1 MSIFTGSGVAL
12 VTPFLHDK
20 IDYDKVAELIEWH
33 IAEKTDAIIVC
44 GTTGE
49 SSTLSKDEKKTLIS
63 FTVRQAAGRIPIIA
77 GTGGNNTAEAII
89 LSMYAEEAGADG
101 LLLLTPY
108 YNKATQNGLVAHFT
122 AIVGAVNLPTI
133 LYNVPSRTGINMR
146 PETVARLARYSNI
159 VGIKEASGDIS
170 QIARVAHLCP
180 KNFAIYAGND
190 DQIVPTLSLGGA
202 GVISVVANI
211 LPRQTHEVVR
221 LYLDGKI
228 SESLELQLAMLPL
241 IDALFIEVNPIP
253 VKAALNM
260 MGMDVGHLRL
270 PLTEMEVQNTA
281 VLRREMEVWDLVTH
295 A

>member
-12 VTPFLHDK
+12 VTPFIHDE
-20 IDYDKVAELIEWH
+20 IDYDKVAELVEWH

-63 FTVRQAAGRIPIIA
+63 FAVRKASGRIPIIA
-77 GTGGNNTAEAII
+77 GTGGNNTAESIT

-122 AIVGAVNLPTI
+122 AIADAVNLPTI
-133 LYNVPSRTGINMR
+133 LYNVPSRTGLNMK
-146 PETVARLARYSNI
+146 PETVARLAEHSNV

-180 KNFAIYAGND
+180 KNFAIYSGND
-190 DQIVPTLSLGGA
+190 DQIVPTLSLGGT

-211 LPRQTHEVVR
+211 LPRKTHDIVR
-221 LYLDGKI
+221 LYLDGKL

-241 IDALFIEVNPIP
+241 IDALFTEVNPIP

-260 MGMDVGHLRL
+260 MGMDVGRLRL

-281 VLRREMEVWDLVTH
+281 VLRREMEVWDLLDHV
-295 A
+295 